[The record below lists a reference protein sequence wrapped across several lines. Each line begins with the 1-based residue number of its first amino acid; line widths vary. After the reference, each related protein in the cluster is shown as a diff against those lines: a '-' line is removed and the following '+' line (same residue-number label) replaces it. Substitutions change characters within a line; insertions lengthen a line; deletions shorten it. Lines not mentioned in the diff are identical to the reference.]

1 MSTPPLIRAAIVD
14 DEPPARERIRWL
26 LRDQPDVVLVGE
38 FEDAR
43 SAADALRRE
52 GADLLFL
59 DVRLPE
65 TDGVELLEALGS
77 AAPPQVIFV
86 TAYDH
91 YAVRAFELHA
101 TDYLLKPYD
110 PARFYA
116 ALDRARQALRA
127 AAEGHAPTAGDAAP
141 ADLGDDRRRD
151 AAATPPR
158 FLDRIAVRT
167 GGRIV
172 LVRVEDVEWIEARG
186 NYARLH
192 VAPAA
197 GAATP
202 GPAHLV
208 RETMAALEAALDPA
222 RFVRI
227 HRSAI
232 VNLERVRELHPLF
245 HGEYVVILR
254 SGTRLT
260 LSRGYRHRL
269 RGRWGSAL

>member
-1 MSTPPLIRAAIVD
+1 MSSLPLIRAAIAD
-14 DEPPARERIRWL
+14 DEPPARARIRWL

-43 SAADALRRE
+43 SAAEALRRE

-65 TDGVELLEALGS
+65 GDGVELLETLGGS
-77 AAPPQVIFV
+77 APPHVIFV

-110 PARFYA
+110 PARFYE
-116 ALDRARQALRA
+116 ALDRARQALRT
-127 AAEGHAPTAGDAAP
+127 AAEARGSAGDAA
-141 ADLGDDRRRD
+141 
-151 AAATPPR
+151 AATAGSETPR
-158 FLDRIAVRT
+158 GPAGSGRGFLDRIAVRT
-167 GGRIV
+167 SGRIV
-172 LVRVEDVEWIEARG
+172 LVRVEDVDWIEACG

-197 GAATP
+197 GAAAP
-202 GPAHLV
+202 GPVHLV
-208 RETMAALEAALDPA
+208 RETMAALEAGLDPA

-245 HGEYVVILR
+245 HGEYVVVLR
-254 SGTRLT
+254 SGERLT
-260 LSRGYRHRL
+260 LSRGYRDRL

>member
-1 MSTPPLIRAAIVD
+1 MSDLHLIRAAIVD

-43 SAADALRRE
+43 SAAEALRQG

-65 TDGVELLEALGS
+65 SDGVELLEALGTG
-77 AAPPQVIFV
+77 APPQVIFV

-110 PARFYA
+110 PERFYE
-116 ALDRARQALRA
+116 ALERARQALHA
-127 AAEGHAPTAGDAAP
+127 AAGARGVAA
-141 ADLGDDRRRD
+141 DDV
-151 AAATPPR
+151 AATDSGGSPAR
-158 FLDRIAVRT
+158 GADGSGQHYLDRIAVRT

-172 LVRVEDVEWIEARG
+172 LVRVEDVDWIEARG

-197 GAATP
+197 GAGVP
-202 GPAHLV
+202 GPVHLV

-245 HGEYVVILR
+245 HGEYVVVLR
-254 SGTRLT
+254 SGERLT
-260 LSRGYRHRL
+260 LSRGYRDRL